1 MLICN
6 KCGAENSED
15 SVFCQNCGAKLGEP
29 KNQADPAEANQANG
43 QPNQSQSN
51 QAKDQPLPFGNQGQ
65 SQPNQSQPN
74 QAMDQPLPF
83 GNQGQSQP
91 NQSQSNQGQSQ
102 PLPFGNQGQS
112 QPSGTGVKL
121 PKNKK
126 PYIIG
131 ACVAALAFVCL
142 LLFLFLPRTINL
154 NKYVKVNTQGY
165 DGYGTASVELDT
177 DKLEKDFAGKI
188 KLTSDGKSEIKKY
201 QGVMDLADL
210 FDSSSKIK
218 GNQEEK
224 LALALV
230 EEYLYS
236 DTPVKLSKT
245 EALSNGQS
253 VRCKFSKK
261 LDSKE
266 LGKYCRVR
274 LKFKDFDYKVSGLKK
289 VTKKDLK
296 LDLSFQGMNGE
307 GYLDWDSLPQEVSY
321 FDVYSE
327 DKLSNGD
334 EVTLT
339 LKKGM
344 ESDFIR
350 NYGYLPK
357 QKKYTVK
364 VTGLESYLE
373 KLSDLK
379 DDRLADLQKQAQDEI
394 TASYARFSDVSVSD
408 VKYAGMYLLTNK
420 NPDDYWNSH
429 NYLFVVCSATVNSLD
444 GSFNPTPVYIPV
456 RFSGVTDG
464 SEVPSG
470 DLYGQS
476 HIDTADGWGAYITGY
491 TDGTV
496 MYRELISQN
505 VDDWNHEVSDGL
517 KGFGE

>member
-43 QPNQSQSN
+43 QPNQSQSK
-51 QAKDQPLPFGNQGQ
+51 QAMDQPLPFGNQGQ

-74 QAMDQPLPF
+74 QAKDQPLPF

-91 NQSQSNQGQSQ
+91 LPFGNQGQSQ

-131 ACVAALAFVCL
+131 GCVAALAFVCL

-210 FDSSSKIK
+210 FGSSSKIK

-245 EALSNGQS
+245 E
-253 VRCKFSKK
+253 
-261 LDSKE
+261 
-266 LGKYCRVR
+266 
-274 LKFKDFDYKVSGLKK
+274 
-289 VTKKDLK
+289 DL
-296 LDLSFQGMNGE
+296 
-307 GYLDWDSLPQEVSY
+307 
-321 FDVYSE
+321 
-327 DKLSNGD
+327 
-334 EVTLT
+334 
-339 LKKGM
+339 
-344 ESDFIR
+344 
-350 NYGYLPK
+350 
-357 QKKYTVK
+357 
-364 VTGLESYLE
+364 
-373 KLSDLK
+373 
-379 DDRLADLQKQAQDEI
+379 
-394 TASYARFSDVSVSD
+394 
-408 VKYAGMYLLTNK
+408 
-420 NPDDYWNSH
+420 
-429 NYLFVVCSATVNSLD
+429 
-444 GSFNPTPVYIPV
+444 
-456 RFSGVTDG
+456 
-464 SEVPSG
+464 
-470 DLYGQS
+470 
-476 HIDTADGWGAYITGY
+476 
-491 TDGTV
+491 
-496 MYRELISQN
+496 
-505 VDDWNHEVSDGL
+505 
-517 KGFGE
+517 

>member
-1 MLICN
+1 MLICK
-6 KCGAENSED
+6 KCGAENPED
-15 SVFCQNCGAKLGEP
+15 AVFCQNCGAKLGEP
-29 KNQADPAEANQANG
+29 QNQADPAQSQPNPAQANQANG
-43 QPNQSQSN
+43 QPDQSQSK
-51 QAKDQPLPFGNQGQ
+51 QAMDQPLPFGNQGQ

-74 QAMDQPLPF
+74 QAKDQPLPF
-83 GNQGQSQP
+83 GNQA
-91 NQSQSNQGQSQ
+91 
-102 PLPFGNQGQS
+102 QS

-131 ACVAALAFVCL
+131 GCVVALAFVCL
-142 LLFLFLPRTINL
+142 LLFLFLPRTIDL
-154 NKYVKVNTQGY
+154 NKYVKVKTKGY

-188 KLTSDGKSEIKKY
+188 KLTSDGKREIKKY
-201 QGVMDLADL
+201 QGLMDLADL

-218 GNQEEK
+218 GNKEEK

-230 EEYLYS
+230 EEYLDS

-253 VRCKFSKK
+253 VRCKFSKE

-266 LGKYCRVR
+266 IEKYCRVR

-307 GYLDWDSLPQEVSY
+307 GSLDWDSMPEEASY
-321 FDVYSE
+321 FDVSSE
-327 DKLSNGD
+327 NQLSNGD

-394 TASYARFSDVSVSD
+394 TAFYARYSDASVSD
-408 VKYAGMYLLTNK
+408 VKYAGMYLLINK
-420 NPDDYWNSH
+420 DPDDDWDSH
-429 NYLFVVCSATVNSLD
+429 NLLFVVCSATVNSSD

-456 RFSGVTDG
+456 CFKGVTDG
-464 SEVPSG
+464 GDVPSG
-470 DLYGQS
+470 DLYGES
-476 HIDTADGWGAYITGY
+476 HIDTADGWGTYITGY
-491 TDGTV
+491 TDGTA
-496 MYRELISQN
+496 MYREIISEN

-517 KGFGE
+517 KSFGE